1 MLMLPTA
8 LKIYL
13 AIEPVDM
20 RKQFNG
26 LWTLATERLRE
37 DPRQGAAFIFGTEER
52 ERGEDEAGVGHR
64 GNAGGWRERR
74 DQFDLARLFF
84 RAGVAIGAPPVSVAS
99 PTNFSCASWRWR

>member
-26 LWTLATERLRE
+26 LWALATERLRE
-37 DPRQGAAFIFGTEER
+37 DPRQGAAFIFGNKDR
-52 ERGEDEAGVGHR
+52 DRIKILYWEDILFLV
-64 GNAGGWRERR
+64 GWRSGNERWPG
-74 DQFDLARLFF
+74 LGPA
-84 RAGVAIGAPPVSVAS
+84 
-99 PTNFSCASWRWR
+99 